1 MSGLF
6 QEKAITP
13 DESLSLAGTDWLIG
27 NHSDELTPW
36 IPVMAARQVI
46 SSSIQPL
53 LESQLMSSEG
63 VKLTGRVRERESRHW
78 VTSVVGLLGAVFGPT
93 ESKLLGL
100 IVLSN
105 VREGRE
111 VLDGAP

>member
-1 MSGLF
+1 MNSEQTAATLNVQGGGAFQNGLRLKSWRAWSPLSGALVFFFGSGLF

-46 SSSIQPL
+46 SSSI
-53 LESQLMSSEG
+53 
-63 VKLTGRVRERESRHW
+63 
-78 VTSVVGLLGAVFGPT
+78 
-93 ESKLLGL
+93 
-100 IVLSN
+100 
-105 VREGRE
+105 
-111 VLDGAP
+111 

>member
-1 MSGLF
+1 MFKERRRGIWKWIQIEIMLACIVPTLRSSCVVFGSGLF

-46 SSSIQPL
+46 SSSI
-53 LESQLMSSEG
+53 
-63 VKLTGRVRERESRHW
+63 
-78 VTSVVGLLGAVFGPT
+78 
-93 ESKLLGL
+93 
-100 IVLSN
+100 
-105 VREGRE
+105 
-111 VLDGAP
+111 

>member
-1 MSGLF
+1 MLACMVPTLRSSCVFLGSGLF

-46 SSSIQPL
+46 SSSI
-53 LESQLMSSEG
+53 
-63 VKLTGRVRERESRHW
+63 
-78 VTSVVGLLGAVFGPT
+78 
-93 ESKLLGL
+93 
-100 IVLSN
+100 
-105 VREGRE
+105 
-111 VLDGAP
+111 

>member
-1 MSGLF
+1 MVFWGSVLF

-46 SSSIQPL
+46 SGSIQPL
-53 LESQLMSSEG
+53 LESQLMSQEG
-63 VKLTGRVRERESRHW
+63 VILTGREHMCACVCVRENH
-78 VTSVVGLLGAVFGPT
+78 VIG
-93 ESKLLGL
+93 
-100 IVLSN
+100 
-105 VREGRE
+105 
-111 VLDGAP
+111 

>member
-1 MSGLF
+1 MFKGGGISKWIEIEIMACMVPTLRSSYVFFGSGLF

-46 SSSIQPL
+46 SSSI
-53 LESQLMSSEG
+53 
-63 VKLTGRVRERESRHW
+63 
-78 VTSVVGLLGAVFGPT
+78 
-93 ESKLLGL
+93 
-100 IVLSN
+100 
-105 VREGRE
+105 
-111 VLDGAP
+111 